1 MSCRI
6 ENGRAILPNGKES
19 KLLEKLRE
27 VSNSIFKAEAIYESI
42 YNSEGEFK
50 KFYGNFEEEG
60 QVDPLFLDENGEPIL
75 YVDNGVYG
83 FFKDGYDTS
92 EFYAIGTFDK
102 EKSKVLDLLQNTEE
116 ENRIYQKELVN
127 TLMFFINDVRVK
139 LKDAGLKFTPDVAN
153 QLFNLDTDLAKS
165 NTVSL
170 KDKLLLGAF
179 KNLSDQNQEDI
190 DLAKELVKTMQ
201 DQGVQAM
208 INKAN
213 EKNVTLNKDT
223 WETFMV
229 GYLQWESKTD
239 KLGNIKSVGLRQ
251 LVKDSLS
258 EYNLTLKDGPADEII
273 SEEEDEVLRIY
284 EQSRLEDNPRDKL
297 SAKAKAILS
306 NIISGVNIFGYPRVL
321 PIDAVYSTVQKATV
335 NQNDY
340 KGMLRKLET
349 MVRYSPEQQ
358 AILDRFKILESSEQ
372 AAVFTAFRNSY
383 TKFYLFKQRKLDDG
397 TFVNEIIDSNQNIS
411 TKKIRRDY
419 ADLSVDN
426 LNERALYTKN
436 EKGDLVVKPEKLKN
450 LQSYWNTVNEAL
462 FSNTW
467 EDYQIEALAN
477 YIWELGMDFGPT
489 LDITTENLKKYYKLG
504 IGTKTE
510 GVALTDLA
518 NKAGFNL
525 RKLLTH
531 LESGKT
537 INVYKAERKTVERI
551 AETSLLFNQKPF
563 SSFISG
569 TLKQYYPINIP
580 TNLDEITELFND
592 PDRIK
597 ELDSYIKDLK
607 TDPLFNPG
615 ALTLTQEDSKYMSF
629 FLKVLATPEGKR
641 FKVKEK
647 FINYTLDSIK
657 RVDKPY
663 AFDYTNQSR
672 KASLIQ
678 RMIAHNNRGGAEGK
692 RFALVAPHIQSDRP
706 RLNYVEMP
714 RPDSLKSFRVQNS
727 ERRDIIESFIIQ
739 DLARIHQATEQVEA
753 AVKNNDDSKLI
764 ANYHYDPKSDNKYLK
779 DGGAFKMTQI
789 YNLNK
794 DGKAEEAVKYLV
806 DFLNQSPDTYTE
818 QSKLREFIN
827 REIDIVEKSLEA
839 FELEVLTEI
848 ETYEINLKQD
858 VDSTIADPAA
868 YVRSFVFNDFAL
880 RTELAKIT
888 RSGYSFSTDFSKYI
902 KRMHLLNTPGSKL
915 FLQGYD
921 KSNPDYGMMPTYN
934 ALVIKDMDFIFKDDA
949 SETADVMLRN
959 LIAANVPRE
968 QAIKISNAYRSVNK
982 TDAQTF
988 ISLDMYRGIQQ
999 GLGKWN
1005 DDLDEKAYQEYRA
1018 TGADYNRIVMPLK
1031 PYHEQLDV
1039 KNGLTQFEADKNSY
1053 VVVTPELARSFP
1065 KLLSM
1070 LKTMREN
1077 NIHVVHTESATKT
1090 AYTNA
1095 QDFNNIETLDASNPM
1110 VKNSNKLRFPQMI
1123 PNKKSQEIIF
1133 NRQIR
1138 KNLTTNIVKNEEY
1151 DLAGRQVKG
1160 FELEE
1165 TYGRA
1170 IDENIKEDTNN
1181 LRNRLGVNKL
1191 RKLLQ
1196 DGDRNTIEYSQAK
1209 RRLLQNLRDEISI
1222 AIEERDLPKN
1232 YLDALDIFPVDNY
1245 DHEFAIPLSFP
1256 NYAAK
1261 FEGIV
1266 SNLYNR
1272 AIFRQMLP
1280 GQEVV
1285 QIAELG
1291 GHVRS
1296 RELQMYNG
1304 SNGGSEVR
1312 IKASLLGFTKKELE
1326 GFTDE
1331 EGNPREAIPE
1341 DFDGD
1346 PRLEFIGYRV
1356 PQQGKSSAV
1365 VMKVVDFL
1373 PENYEKAIM
1382 VPGGIT
1388 TQMGSDFD
1396 IDKLFLIFQERMAS
1410 NPSVVIKPDYT
1421 PGAKN
1426 NRKQRNNI
1434 IYNVFKSILTDPKHL
1449 QEVLTPLSAQPLE
1462 DFAENIR
1469 EKTGI
1474 DLDLN
1479 YNNPLTQLILE
1490 ARNKAGKAGTG
1501 LYSNGIAGRNVA
1513 ETKQVMR
1520 LKGATGFQP
1529 SKKVF
1534 FNGEV
1539 FETVGVTKDSEGQFT
1554 DNGLSMRLSA
1564 SVDAGTNPVQLDL
1577 NDNKYTAPVIV
1588 LLTSVGVPN
1597 DTILNFIAQPILKEV
1612 ITQAEVMDLNPG
1624 DLFMAIEKVRQKYK
1638 LKSNKYPQ
1646 GSNINVE
1653 ELQTNSFKDVAGNN
1667 LDQRVLNSFESY
1679 HQTGRQLA
1687 MIYKIITPDTRTNMN
1702 EISAINAYLD
1712 EENRYLYDIAFRHI
1726 EGADALIGHQN
1737 SKEKNRVPSVGVA
1750 YRRIFDV
1757 IIRDTKQLG
1766 FIQKTRAFD
1775 QFKKNLRN
1783 ILNIDILNAQ
1793 EHKFIDRV
1801 LYHKIMA
1808 LPTSPFMKKIGDNP
1822 GLTTRETLEELYDPE
1837 NANNIVTRFI
1847 KLKTEFPRL
1856 NNNIFIAA
1864 LKADPSNQENGVA
1877 LLQFDIGVDIS
1888 TADKNNLSDALLS
1901 LIKDQNPK
1909 ISEFGKLLVANQ
1921 IMTHGYF
1928 PTYGSYIDLIP
1939 SEVITTDIL
1948 NPGENS
1954 PVDFWKKETE
1964 RLDIGDYENFDN
1976 FVHEF
1981 VRNYGTRR
1989 PGGRDL
1995 VDVITLTKK
2004 DGAIENGLL
2013 SFTRKDPRVFIKGK
2027 RKYKQYIKNKA
2038 DTLFVLV
2045 EMGQDVVTYQQLEK
2059 LGIPKKLN
2067 EIGTGFNSEGMAIS
2081 PDSVVGANKKMFHT
2095 TQTPI
2100 EAVYETEDKFI
2111 DFMFDPSK
2119 NIDDESNP
2127 SSGVVRGEC

>member
-27 VSNSIFKAEAIYESI
+27 LSNSNFRAEAIYESI

-75 YVDNGVYG
+75 YTEEGVWG
-83 FFKDGYDTS
+83 FVKPGDTEGS
-92 EFYAIGTFDK
+92 EGEFYAIGVSNR
-102 EKSKVLDLLQNTEE
+102 EKSKVLDLLQDTEE

-127 TLMFFINDVRVK
+127 TIMFFINNVRVK

-153 QLFNLDTDLAKS
+153 ELFNLNTDLTES
-165 NTVSL
+165 DTVSL

-201 DQGVQAM
+201 DQGVKAM
-208 INKAN
+208 IDKAN

-229 GYLQWESKTD
+229 GHLQWESKTD

-258 EYNLTLKDGPADEII
+258 EYNLMLKDGPSDEII
-273 SEEEDEVLRIY
+273 DIEEDEVIRIY
-284 EQSRLEDNPRDKL
+284 EQSRLEDNPKDKL

-306 NIISGVNIFGYPRVL
+306 NIISGVNMFGYPRVL
-321 PIDAVYSTVQKATV
+321 PMDAVYSTVLRAAV
-335 NQNDY
+335 SQNDY

-349 MVRYSPEQQ
+349 MVRYSPEKQ

-383 TKFYLFKQRKLDDG
+383 TRFYLFKQRKLDNG
-397 TFVNEIIDSNQNIS
+397 TFANEIIDSNQNIS
-411 TKKIRRDY
+411 TKKIRKEY

-426 LNERALYTKN
+426 LNERAIYIKN
-436 EKGDLVVKPEKLKN
+436 EKGDLIVKPEKLKN
-450 LQSYWNTVNEAL
+450 LKSYWETISKAL
-462 FSNTW
+462 FVPTW
-467 EDYQIEALAN
+467 EDFQIEALAN
-477 YIWELGMDFGPT
+477 YIWEIGMDFGPT
-489 LDITTENLKKYYKLG
+489 LDATTENLKRYYKLG
-504 IGTKTE
+504 VGTKKE
-510 GVALTDLA
+510 GLLLTDLV

-525 RKLLTH
+525 KKLLTH
-531 LESGKT
+531 LESNKT
-537 INVYKAERKTVERI
+537 LNVYKAERKTVERI
-551 AETSLLFNQKPF
+551 ADVSLLFNQKPF

-569 TLKQYYPINIP
+569 TLKQYFPINLP
-580 TNLDEITELFND
+580 TNFDEITELFND
-592 PDRIK
+592 PDRVK
-597 ELDSYIKDLK
+597 ELDNYIKDLK

-615 ALTLTQEDSKYMSF
+615 ALTTTQEDSKYMSF

-647 FINYTLDSIK
+647 FVNYTLDSIK
-657 RVDKPY
+657 RIDKPY

-678 RMIAHNNRGGAEGK
+678 RMIAHNNRGGAEGR

-714 RPDSLKSFRVQNS
+714 RPDSLKLFKVQNS

-739 DLARIHQATEQVEA
+739 DLARIYQATEQVEA
-753 AVKNNDDSKLI
+753 AVENNDASKLV

-806 DFLNQSPDTYTE
+806 NFLNQSPDTYTE

-827 REIDIVEKSLEA
+827 REIDIVERSLEA
-839 FELEVLTEI
+839 FELEVLAEI
-848 ETYEINLKQD
+848 ETFEINLKQD
-858 VDSTIADPAA
+858 VSSEISDPAA
-868 YVRSFVFNDFAL
+868 FVKSFVFNDFAL

-949 SETADVMLRN
+949 SKTADVMLRN

-968 QAIKISNAYRSVNK
+968 EAIKISNAYRSVNK

-1065 KLLSM
+1065 KLQSM
-1070 LKTMREN
+1070 LETMRNN

-1110 VKNSNKLRFPQMI
+1110 VKNSSKLRFPQMI
-1123 PNKKSQEIIF
+1123 PNKKSKEIIF

-1151 DLAGRQVKG
+1151 DLAGRKVKG

-1165 TYGRA
+1165 AYGRA
-1170 IDENIKEDTNN
+1170 IDENIEEDTKN
-1181 LRNRLGVNKL
+1181 LRNRLGVTEL

-1209 RRLLQNLRDEISI
+1209 LRLLQNLRDEISI

-1232 YLDALDIFPVDNY
+1232 YLDALDIFPVDTY

-1291 GHVRS
+1291 GHEKTK
-1296 RELQMYNG
+1296 ELQMYDG
-1304 SNGGSEVR
+1304 SNGGSQVR
-1312 IKASLLGFTKKELE
+1312 IKASLLGFTA
-1326 GFTDE
+1326 E
-1331 EGNPREAIPE
+1331 EVKGKTPR
-1341 DFDGD
+1341 DFPGD
-1346 PRLEFIGYRV
+1346 PRLEFIGYRI

-1388 TQMGSDFD
+1388 RQMGSDFD
-1396 IDKLFLIFQERMAS
+1396 IDKLFLIFQQRLVKKPNVA
-1410 NPSVVIKPDYT
+1410 VKPDYT

-1449 QEVLTPLSAQPLE
+1449 QEVLTPLSAEPLE
-1462 DFAENIR
+1462 DFAKNIR
-1469 EKTGI
+1469 EKTDI
-1474 DLDLN
+1474 DLNLN
-1479 YNNPLTQLILE
+1479 YNNPLTQLTLE

-1513 ETKQVMR
+1513 ETNQVMK

-1577 NDNKYTAPVIV
+1577 NDNKFTAPVII

-1597 DTILNFIAQPILKEV
+1597 NTILNFIAQPILKEV
-1612 ITQAEVMDLNPG
+1612 INQAEIMDLNPG
-1624 DLFMAIEKVRQKYK
+1624 NLFMAIEKVRQKYK

-1653 ELQTNSFKDVAGNN
+1653 ELETNSFKDVAGND
-1667 LDQRVLNSFESY
+1667 LDKRVLNSFESY
-1679 HQTGRQLA
+1679 HQTGTQLA

-1712 EENRYLYDIAFRHI
+1712 EEKRYLYDIAFRHI

-1737 SKEKNRVPSVGVA
+1737 SEEKNRVPSVGVA
-1750 YRRIFDV
+1750 YRKIFDV

-1783 ILNIDILNAQ
+1783 ILNIDVLNAQ

-1901 LIKDQNPK
+1901 LIKDQDPK

-2045 EMGQDVVTYQQLEK
+2045 EKGQDVVTYQQLEK

-2081 PDSVVGANKKMFHT
+2081 HESVIGANKKMFHT

-2100 EAVYETEDKFI
+2100 EGVYEIEDN
-2111 DFMFDPSK
+2111 FMDSENNNEESTPSG
-2119 NIDDESNP
+2119 EA
-2127 SSGVVRGEC
+2127 VRGDC